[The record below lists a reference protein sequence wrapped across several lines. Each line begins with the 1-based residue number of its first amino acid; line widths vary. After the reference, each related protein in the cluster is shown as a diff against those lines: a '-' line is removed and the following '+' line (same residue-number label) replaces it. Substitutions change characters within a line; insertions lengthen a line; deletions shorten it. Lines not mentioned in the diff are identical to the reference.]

1 MLGYDQGLLCAGPI
15 LQACHLMGGA
25 FGSGLCPI
33 DPTLALSNRVVD
45 RCPEHS
51 EFGEDQAM
59 IVMIAILYIKI

>member
-1 MLGYDQGLLCAGPI
+1 MCWSNIASMPFDWGS
-15 LQACHLMGGA
+15 
-25 FGSGLCPI
+25 FGSGLRPI

-59 IVMIAILYIKI
+59 IVMIAILYIEI